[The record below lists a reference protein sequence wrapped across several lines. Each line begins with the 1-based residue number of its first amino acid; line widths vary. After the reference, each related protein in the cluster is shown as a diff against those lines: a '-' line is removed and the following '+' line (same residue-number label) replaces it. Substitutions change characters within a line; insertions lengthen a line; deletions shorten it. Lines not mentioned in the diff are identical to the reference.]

1 MRLLGLA
8 ISLSFLGLQ
17 AVLGQGGVPIHVD
30 GPTSTTA
37 DPALEKF
44 LPSTNAYARRLVT
57 DQFSLVDD
65 LKKIEPEVLG
75 VFHRKVQPWDI
86 ANKGKSFNATD
97 VVMDNAP
104 MRRFV
109 VAGSAPGM
117 WFILYE
123 HGGIGYHHNL
133 VVFSK
138 NGHWR
143 IVASVTGFVKENNF
157 ESLKEAVKAGKFFSQ
172 PGYPQF

>member
-1 MRLLGLA
+1 MKLLGFA
-8 ISLSFLGLQ
+8 I
-17 AVLGQGGVPIHVD
+17 AVSVIISRVAAGQGVN
-30 GPTSTTA
+30 GPTSTTT
-37 DPALEKF
+37 DPALQKF
-44 LPSTNAYARRLVT
+44 VPSTNAYARRLVA

-65 LKKIEPEVLG
+65 LRKIDPEVLG
-75 VFHRKVQPWDI
+75 VFHGKVKPSDI
-86 ANKGKSFNATD
+86 ANRGEPFNPTD
-97 VVMDNAP
+97 VVTPNWP

-109 VAGSAPGM
+109 LAGSVPGM

-123 HGGIGYHHNL
+123 HGGIAYYHNL

-143 IVASVTGFVKENNF
+143 IVASVTGFAKENNF
-157 ESLKEAVKAGKFFSQ
+157 ESLKEAIKAGKFFSQ